1 MKRVYNR
8 RRYMEK
14 KRKLKKYRRVD

>member
-14 KRKLKKYRRVD
+14 KRKLKKCRRVD